1 MRDPARV
8 AHLSVASMEALFAL
22 IFVDYAFWAPIMP
35 KSEKRENLSNTT
47 DAVAVFGLFLHI
59 GKQTL

>member
-1 MRDPARV
+1 M
-8 AHLSVASMEALFAL
+8 
-22 IFVDYAFWAPIMP
+22 PIMT